1 MTILCPVCQSSVTA
15 VIESRSDDGRVKRR
29 RECDQKHRFITH
41 ETVSHV
47 VGQNRS
53 SPRPRKGDAPHRTP
67 ARDRIMAALPPEKRA
82 RAEGFFKAGWTAK
95 EVAPLFDL
103 VLSDLPNTPL
113 T

>member
-1 MTILCPVCQSSVTA
+1 MTILCPVCQSAETA
-15 VIESRSDDGRVKRR
+15 VVESRSTDGKVRRR
-29 RECDQKHRFITH
+29 RECDQKHRFITL
-41 ETVSHV
+41 EAVSHV
-47 VGQNRS
+47 VGKPGPAPKRIGDRRS
-53 SPRPRKGDAPHRTP
+53 P

-82 RAEGFFKAGWTAK
+82 RAEGFFKSGWTAK